1 MPVVKINPRHTS
13 QKCPKCHH
21 ISKAN
26 RKKEKFVCTNCGHY
40 DDADI
45 NGAINIRM
53 RGLKKLGIDP
63 LDARLR

>member
-26 RKKEKFVCTNCGHY
+26 R
-40 DDADI
+40 
-45 NGAINIRM
+45 
-53 RGLKKLGIDP
+53 
-63 LDARLR
+63 